1 MCDDSVGL
9 DTLDIYNVQ
18 AYLRT
23 DGYWCT
29 YHTLTSYPWGFRRR
43 DALWLIWIA
52 RQRTLHV
59 EGRSLVQRL
68 IDSVI

>member
-1 MCDDSVGL
+1 MCEDSIGL
-9 DTLDIYNVQ
+9 DSLDIHHVQ
-18 AYLRT
+18 TCLKF

-29 YHTLTSYPWGFRRR
+29 YHTFRSYPWGFRRR

-68 IDSVI
+68 IDSI